1 VRRVYTALTGLLLLA
16 VLVQFYFAAVGA
28 FTKPQTDKSF
38 VLHSV
43 TGMLVIPLLS
53 LLATI
58 VAALARA
65 PGRLIGLSILPLGL
79 VVVQVLI
86 IVLGDAVSGSADTT
100 TPAGVAVLG
109 LHAIN
114 GLAIMGVAGVLFR
127 RARTL
132 AATPREATVAGA
144 PAAAATQPA
153 APAS

>member
-38 VLHSV
+38 MLHSV
-43 TGMLVIPLLS
+43 TGTLIIPLLS

-86 IVLGDAVSGSADTT
+86 IVLGDAVSGSSDTT
-100 TPAGVAVLG
+100 TAAGVAVLG

-114 GLAIMGVAGVLFR
+114 GLAIMGVAGLLFR
-127 RARTL
+127 RARML
-132 AATPREATVAGA
+132 AATPREASVGGA
-144 PAAAATQPA
+144 PAAATQPT

>member
-38 VLHSV
+38 MLHSV
-43 TGMLVIPLLS
+43 TGMLIIPLLS

-58 VAALARA
+58 VAALARV

-86 IVLGDAVSGSADTT
+86 IVLGDAVSGGSDTT
-100 TPAGVAVLG
+100 TAAGVVVLG
-109 LHAIN
+109 LHGIN
-114 GLAIMGVAGVLFR
+114 GLAIMGVAGMLFR
-127 RARTL
+127 RARML

-144 PAAAATQPA
+144 PPAPA
-153 APAS
+153 AQTS

>member
-38 VLHSV
+38 MLHSV

-86 IVLGDAVSGSADTT
+86 IVLGDAVSGSSDTT
-100 TPAGVAVLG
+100 TAAGVAVLG

-127 RARTL
+127 RARML
-132 AATPREATVAGA
+132 AATPRGATVTSA
-144 PAAAATQPA
+144 PAAATQPT

>member
-58 VAALARA
+58 VAAVARA

-86 IVLGDAVSGSADTT
+86 IVLGNAVSGGSDTT
-100 TPAGVAVLG
+100 TAAGVAVLG

-114 GLAIMGVAGVLFR
+114 GLAIMGVAGALFR

-132 AATPREATVAGA
+132 DGTPRGATVVG
-144 PAAAATQPA
+144 PPAAATQPA

>member
-43 TGMLVIPLLS
+43 TGTLVIPVLS

-58 VAALARA
+58 VAALGRA

-86 IVLGDAVSGSADTT
+86 IVLGDAVSGGSDTT
-100 TPAGVAVLG
+100 TAAGVAVLG

-127 RARTL
+127 RARAL
-132 AATPREATVAGA
+132 AATPREATIAGV
-144 PAAAATQPA
+144 PAATQPA